1 MKAIIL
7 GTLLEKKL
15 FKVILIGTLILGI
28 NIKITGQKQ
37 VTPED
42 PEYYAMDREHIAFDD
57 EHVLLFNH
65 RGFVSPRQ
73 YSVTQFTNVWF
84 LPLGSPRYE
93 FNLNFFDKGT
103 GRLIEDDVP
112 TKWKSWIDD
121 GGSYDP
127 LGSNFRPNSPSI
139 MVTQDEKWQ
148 PNQYERTATFHKEYD
163 KKWVSF
169 SAKSW
174 TNVSF
179 EDDEVFIKLTLTNR
193 NTKDLDMTIIPN
205 QVAEIMELYAKEGAV
220 EGENKSDLLDAFTIG
235 SKLAHARVSSSIQ
248 KTSEKGFEIS
258 IPPGI
263 TETYYFA
270 VQFYEPQDG
279 APEIYQSDIEA
290 RMTKAAN
297 KTKEMLSWAYNKLP
311 KLTSSNKKLES
322 YYYRCMLS
330 VLMCRYENPSYIS
343 KVFWAVGTWPYT
355 ISWDTS
361 YASDL
366 IAMLDAESLKNAIL
380 TDFEQVQL
388 KKTYVGWNGAHWEIL
403 YIQEPFALQKMIEAY
418 IRHTNDYSI
427 FDEEAAGVSV
437 WNWMQ
442 RWVDELQNKYRN
454 DLGLIDVGYN
464 TEKIIEIR
472 TDGYNHAVPITNTLT
487 IDLLYRMSDW
497 AAKRN
502 DKKLQQIYFKDAEK
516 LKDLVNK
523 YMWNEEL
530 GWFDNYYPDGTKG
543 SIWTYHLFD
552 LLGTDFLPDDQAYR
566 LVSHLQEGE
575 FLGKYGVYSIAR
587 RDSVHWDLIDSDW
600 GGGGQYAGMPG
611 RISRNLYHRGFAGK
625 GWDVLKRNIRYIEH
639 FPYLPQNPRIDNPE
653 QDRSSMPLQISAGA
667 GWEAIVFGT
676 FGVKIE
682 KDTLTIKPFNHE
694 DIGEATL
701 KDIRWKGRNYGVK
714 LSRKTFSVYED
725 EKLIATRFYGE
736 KVVVNKL

>member
-1 MKAIIL
+1 MNRLRLLIPILLIIISSNQDSIAQ
-7 GTLLEKKL
+7 E
-15 FKVILIGTLILGI
+15 IY
-28 NIKITGQKQ
+28 
-37 VTPED
+37 TPAD
-42 PEYYAMDREHIAFDD
+42 PEYYAMHREDISFDD
-57 EHVLLFNH
+57 EQVLLFNH

-84 LPLGSPRYE
+84 LPFGAPRYE

-103 GRLIEDDVP
+103 GRLIEDNVP

-121 GGSYDP
+121 SKSFDP

-139 MVTQDEKWQ
+139 MVTQDERWQ
-148 PNQYERTATFHKEYD
+148 PNQYKRTATFHKEYD

-169 SAKSW
+169 SARSW

-179 EDDEVFIKLTLTNR
+179 DDDEVFIKLTLANR
-193 NTKDLDMTIIPN
+193 NSKDLEMTIIPN
-205 QVAEIMELYAKEGAV
+205 QVAEILERYTRKGAV
-220 EGENKSDLLDAFTIG
+220 EGSNKTKAIDAFTLG
-235 SKLAHARVSSSIQ
+235 SEMAHVRVSSSIE
-248 KTSEKGFEIS
+248 KTSDKGFEITIS
-258 IPPGI
+258 PGE

-270 VQFYEPQDG
+270 VKFYNPQDG
-279 APEIYQSDIEA
+279 APGIIQTNIKERMQEA
-290 RMTKAAN
+290 DK
-297 KTKEMLSWAYNKLP
+297 KTRDMLSWAYEKLP
-311 KLTSSNKKLES
+311 KFSSPNKQLEE

-330 VLMCRYENPSYIS
+330 VLMSRYENPSYIS
-343 KVFWAVGTWPYT
+343 EVFWAVGTWPYT

-366 IAMLDAESLKNAIL
+366 IAMLDPESLKNAIL
-380 TDFEQVQL
+380 TNFEQVQL

-403 YIQEPFALQKMIEAY
+403 YIQEPFALQVMIEAY
-418 IRHTNDYSI
+418 LRHTGDYSL
-427 FDEEAAGVSV
+427 FDEKAAGATV
-437 WNWMQ
+437 WEWMQ
-442 RWVDELQNKYRN
+442 RWVDELQDNYTN

-487 IDLLYRMSDW
+487 IDLLYTMSDW

-502 DKKLQQIYFKDAEK
+502 EKKLVQSYFKDAEK
-516 LKDLVNK
+516 LKGLVNK
-523 YMWNEEL
+523 YMWNETL

-543 SIWTYHLFD
+543 TIWTYHLFD
-552 LLGTDFLPDDQAYR
+552 LLGADFLPDHQAYR

-611 RISRNLYHRGFAGK
+611 RISRNLYQRGFAGK
-625 GWDVLKRNIRYIEH
+625 GWDVLKRNIRYTDY
-639 FPYLPQNPRIDNPE
+639 FPYLPQNPRIDVAE

-682 KDTLTIKPFNHE
+682 KDKLTIKPFNHE
-694 DIGEATL
+694 DIGNATL
-701 KDIRWKGRNYGVK
+701 KDIAWGGRTFGVK
-714 LSRKTFSVYED
+714 LTRKTFSVYEGD
-725 EKLIATRFYGE
+725 MLLATKFYGE
-736 KVVVNKL
+736 SVTIN

>member
-1 MKAIIL
+1 MNKLRLFIPILLIIIPAIQESIAQ
-7 GTLLEKKL
+7 EV
-15 FKVILIGTLILGI
+15 F
-28 NIKITGQKQ
+28 
-37 VTPED
+37 TPAD
-42 PEYYAMDREHIAFDD
+42 PEYYAMHREDISFDD
-57 EHVLLFNH
+57 EQVLLFNH

-84 LPLGSPRYE
+84 LPFGAPRYE

-121 GGSYDP
+121 SKSFDP

-139 MVTQDEKWQ
+139 MVTQDERWQ
-148 PNQYERTATFHKEYD
+148 PNQYKRTATFHKEYN

-179 EDDEVFIKLTLTNR
+179 DDDEVFIKLTLANR
-193 NTKDLDMTIIPN
+193 NSKDLEMTIIPN
-205 QVAEIMELYAKEGAV
+205 QVAEILERYTKKGAV
-220 EGENKSDLLDAFTIG
+220 AGSNKTKAIDAFTLG
-235 SKLAHARVSSSIQ
+235 SEMAHVRVSSSIE
-248 KTSEKGFEIS
+248 KTSDKGFEITIS
-258 IPPGI
+258 PGE

-270 VQFYEPQDG
+270 VKFYNPQDG
-279 APEIYQSDIEA
+279 APGITQTNIKERMQEA
-290 RMTKAAN
+290 DK
-297 KTKEMLSWAYNKLP
+297 KTRDMLSWAYEKLP
-311 KLTSSNKKLES
+311 KFSSPNKQLEE

-330 VLMCRYENPSYIS
+330 VLMSRYENPSYIS
-343 KVFWAVGTWPYT
+343 EVFWAVGTWPYT

-366 IAMLDAESLKNAIL
+366 IAMLDPESLKNAIL
-380 TDFEQVQL
+380 TNFEQVQL

-403 YIQEPFALQKMIEAY
+403 YIQEPFALQVMIEAY
-418 IRHTNDYSI
+418 LRHTGDYSL
-427 FDEEAAGVSV
+427 FDENAAGATV
-437 WNWMQ
+437 WEWMQ
-442 RWVDELQNKYRN
+442 RWVDELQDNYTN

-487 IDLLYRMSDW
+487 IDLLHTMSDW

-502 DKKLQQIYFKDAEK
+502 EKKLKQTYFNDAEK
-516 LKDLVNK
+516 LKGLVNK
-523 YMWNEEL
+523 YLWNEAL

-543 SIWTYHLFD
+543 TIWTYHLFD
-552 LLGTDFLPDDQAYR
+552 LLGADFLPDHQAYR

-611 RISRNLYHRGFAGK
+611 RISRNLYQRGFAGK
-625 GWDVLKRNIRYIEH
+625 GWDVLKRNIRYIDY
-639 FPYLPQNPRIDNPE
+639 FPYLPQNPRIDVAE

-682 KDTLTIKPFNHE
+682 KDKLTIKPFNHE
-694 DIGEATL
+694 DIGNATL
-701 KDIRWKGRNYGVK
+701 KDIAWGGRTFGVK
-714 LSRKTFSVYED
+714 LTRKTFSVYEGD
-725 EKLIATRFYGE
+725 MLLATKFYGE
-736 KVVVNKL
+736 SVTIN

>member
-1 MKAIIL
+1 MNAKALI
-7 GTLLEKKL
+7 TL
-15 FKVILIGTLILGI
+15 FKKNFFTMSLMCLLMLGAVSSS
-28 NIKITGQKQ
+28 KAQKQ
-37 VTPED
+37 ISPAD
-42 PEYYAMDREHIAFDD
+42 PEYYAMDREDIAFDD
-57 EHVLLFNH
+57 EHLILFNH
-65 RGFVSPRQ
+65 RGYVSPRQ

-84 LPLGSPRYE
+84 LPLGSSRYE

-148 PNQYERTATFHKEYD
+148 PNQYERTATFHKEYN

-179 EDDEVFIKLTLTNR
+179 DDDEVFIKLTLTNR
-193 NTKDLDMTIIPN
+193 NTKDLNMTIIPN
-205 QVAEIMELYAKEGAV
+205 QIAEDMERHFV
-220 EGENKSDLLDAFTIG
+220 EGSPKSDSLDVFTIG
-235 SKLAHARVSSSIQ
+235 SKKAHARVSSSI
-248 KTSEKGFEIS
+248 EKISDEGFEIS
-258 IPPGI
+258 IKPGD

-270 VQFYEPQDG
+270 VKFYEPQGG
-279 APEIYQSDIEA
+279 APAIYQTDIKE
-290 RMTKAAN
+290 RMQKADK
-297 KTKEMLSWAYNKLP
+297 KTRDMLSWAYNKLP
-311 KLTSSNKKLES
+311 KFSSSNKKLET
-322 YYYRCMLS
+322 YYYRSMLS
-330 VLMCRYENPSYIS
+330 VLMSRYENPNYIS
-343 KVFWAVGTWPYT
+343 DVFWAVGTWPYT

-366 IAMLDAESLKNAIL
+366 IAMLDPESLKAAIL
-380 TDFEQVQL
+380 LDFEQVQL
-388 KKTYVGWNGAHWEIL
+388 KRTYVGWNGAHWDIL
-403 YIQEPFALQKMIEAY
+403 YIQEPFALQIMIEAY
-418 IRHTNDYSI
+418 VRHTGDYSI
-427 FDEEAAGVSV
+427 FDEKAAGVSV
-437 WNWMQ
+437 WEWMQ
-442 RWVDELQNKYRN
+442 RWVDELQDNYTN
-454 DLGLIDVGYN
+454 ELGLIDVGYN

-487 IDLLYRMSDW
+487 IDLLYTMSDW

-502 DKKLQQIYFKDAEK
+502 EKKLTQTYFKDAEK
-516 LKDLVNK
+516 LKGLVDK

-530 GWFDNYYPDGTKG
+530 GWFDNYYPGGTRG
-543 SIWTYHLFD
+543 TIWTFHLFD
-552 LLGTDFLPDDQAYR
+552 LLGTDYLPDHQTYK

-575 FLGKYGVYSIAR
+575 FLGKFGVYSISR
-587 RDSVHWDLIDSDW
+587 RDTVHWDLIDADW

-611 RISRNLYHRGFAGK
+611 RISRNLYQKGFAGK
-625 GWDVLKRNIRYIEH
+625 GWDILKRHIRYMDF
-639 FPYLPQNPRIDNPE
+639 FPYLPQNPLVDAPI
-653 QDRSSMPLQISAGA
+653 QDRSSMPLEISAGA

-676 FGVKIE
+676 FGVKME
-682 KDTLTIKPFNHE
+682 EDKLTIKPFNHE

-701 KDIRWKGRNYGVK
+701 KDIPYKGRNFGIE

-725 EKLIATRFYGE
+725 EKLIATKFYGE
-736 KVVVNKL
+736 SVTIN

>member
-1 MKAIIL
+1 MKAKIL
-7 GTLLEKKL
+7 NTLVEKNFFTAIL
-15 FKVILIGTLILGI
+15 FGILILGI
-28 NIKITGQKQ
+28 NVKITGQKQ
-37 VTPED
+37 ISPED
-42 PEYYAMDREHIAFDD
+42 PEYFAMDREHIAFDD

-93 FNLNFFDKGT
+93 FNLNFFDKAT

-148 PNQYERTATFHKEYD
+148 PNQYERTGTFHKEYN

-169 SAKSW
+169 SARSV

-179 EDDEVFIKLTLTNR
+179 EDDEVFIKLSLTNR
-193 NTKDLDMTIIPN
+193 NSKNLDMTIIPN
-205 QVAEIMELYAKEGAV
+205 QVAEIMERYSKEGSV
-220 EGENKSDLLDAFTIG
+220 EGSKKADSLDAFTIG
-235 SKLAHARVSSSIQ
+235 SRLAHARVSSSIQ
-248 KTSEKGFEIS
+248 KTSDQGFEIS

-263 TETYYFA
+263 TQTYYFA
-270 VQFYEPQDG
+270 VQFYEAQDE
-279 APEIYQSDIEA
+279 APEIHQSDIEA
-290 RMTKAAN
+290 RMTKADN
-297 KTKEMLSWAYNKLP
+297 KTREMLSWAYNKLP
-311 KLTSSNKKLES
+311 KLTSSNKQLEL

-330 VLMCRYENPSYIS
+330 VLMSRYENPSYIS
-343 KVFWAVGTWPYT
+343 DVFWAVGTWPYT

-361 YASDL
+361 YSSDL

-403 YIQEPFALQKMIEAY
+403 YIQEPFALQIMIEAY
-418 IRHTNDYSI
+418 IRHTGDYSI
-427 FDEEAAGVSV
+427 FDEKAAGKSV
-437 WNWMQ
+437 WEWMQ
-442 RWVDELQNKYRN
+442 AWVVELQENYTN

-472 TDGYNHAVPITNTLT
+472 TDGYNHSVPITNTLT
-487 IDLLYRMSDW
+487 IDLLYTMSDW

-502 DKKLQQIYFKDAEK
+502 EKKQEQIYFKDAEK
-516 LKDLVNK
+516 LRDLVDK

-530 GWFDNYYPDGTKG
+530 GWFDNYYPDGSKG
-543 SIWTYHLFD
+543 TIWTYHLFD
-552 LLGTDFLPDDQAYR
+552 LLGTDYLPNDKAYR
-566 LVSHLQEGE
+566 LVSHIQEGE

-587 RDSVHWDLIDSDW
+587 RDTVHWDLIDSDW

-611 RISRNLYHRGFAGK
+611 RISRNLYKRGFAGK
-625 GWDVLKRNIRYIEH
+625 GWDILKRHIRYVDH
-639 FPYLPQNPRIDNPE
+639 FPYLPHNPRIDTPE

-682 KDTLTIKPFNHE
+682 KDKLTIKPFNHE

-701 KDIRWKGRNYGVK
+701 KDIVWKGRRFAVK
-714 LSRKTFSVYED
+714 LTRKTFSVYED

-736 KVVVNKL
+736 EVVVNTL

>member
-1 MKAIIL
+1 MKLKPKSNQISL
-7 GTLLEKKL
+7 TLFFACCFLVISL
-15 FKVILIGTLILGI
+15 QAQKV
-28 NIKITGQKQ
+28 N
-37 VTPED
+37 TPAD
-42 PEYYAMDREHIAFDD
+42 PEYYAMDREDISFDD

-148 PNQYERTATFHKEYD
+148 PNQYTRTATFHKEYN

-179 EDDEVFIKLTLTNR
+179 DDDEVFIKLTLTNR
-193 NTKDLDMTIIPN
+193 NSENLEMTIIPN
-205 QVAEIMELYAKEGAV
+205 QVAEVMERYSKKGAEEGSNNAD
-220 EGENKSDLLDAFTIG
+220 SLDAFTLG
-235 SKLAHARVSSSIQ
+235 SQLAHARVSSSI
-248 KTSEKGFEIS
+248 KAFSDKGFEIN
-258 IPPGI
+258 IKPGE

-270 VQFYEPQDG
+270 VKFYEPQDG
-279 APEIYQSDIEA
+279 APEIFQSDIKE
-290 RMTKAAN
+290 RMERAAK
-297 KTKEMLSWAYNKLP
+297 KTHEMLSWAYDKLP
-311 KLTSSNKKLES
+311 KFSSTNKQLEE

-330 VLMCRYENPSYIS
+330 VLMSRYENPSYIS
-343 KVFWAVGTWPYT
+343 DVFWAVGTWPYT

-361 YASDL
+361 YASDV
-366 IAMLDAESLKNAIL
+366 IAMLDPESLKGAIL

-388 KKTYVGWNGAHWEIL
+388 KRTYVGWNGAHWDIL
-403 YIQEPFALQKMIEAY
+403 YIQEPFALQLMIEAY
-418 IRHTNDYSI
+418 IRHTGDYSI
-427 FDEEAAGVSV
+427 FDEKAAGVTV
-437 WNWMQ
+437 WEWMQ
-442 RWVDELQNKYRN
+442 RWVTELQTHYTN

-487 IDLLYRMSDW
+487 IDLLYTMSDW
-497 AAKRN
+497 AKKRN
-502 DKKLQQIYFKDAEK
+502 EKKLGQTYFKDAEK
-516 LKDLVNK
+516 LKGLVNE

-543 SIWTYHLFD
+543 TIWTYHLFD
-552 LLGTDFLPDDQAYR
+552 LLGTDFLPDHQAYR

-587 RDSVHWDLIDSDW
+587 RDTVHWDLIDSDW

-611 RISRNLYHRGFAGK
+611 RISRNLYQKGFAGK
-625 GWDVLKRNIRYIEH
+625 GWDVLKRNSRYVHH
-639 FPYLPQNPRIDNPE
+639 FPYLPQNPRTDVPE
-653 QDRSSMPLQISAGA
+653 QDRSSMPLEISAGA
-667 GWEAIVFGT
+667 GLEAIVFGT
-676 FGVKIE
+676 FGVKMAE
-682 KDTLTIKPFNHE
+682 NKLTIKPFNHE
-694 DIGEATL
+694 NIGEATL
-701 KDIRWKGRNYGVK
+701 TDVTWKGRKFGIQ
-714 LSRKTFSVYED
+714 LTRKTFSVYEGG
-725 EKLIATRFYGE
+725 KLIATEFYGE
-736 KVVVNKL
+736 EVVVQ

>member
-1 MKAIIL
+1 MKTKTVNSFFTI
-7 GTLLEKKL
+7 
-15 FKVILIGTLILGI
+15 ILIGLSILGI
-28 NIKITGQKQ
+28 DSKIHAQKEIS
-37 VTPED
+37 PAN

-65 RGFVSPRQ
+65 RGFISPRQ

-84 LPLGSPRYE
+84 LPFGAPRYE

-148 PNQYERTATFHKEYD
+148 PNQYHRTATFHKEYN

-179 EDDEVFIKLTLTNR
+179 DDDEVFIKLTLTNR
-193 NTKDLDMTIIPN
+193 NSKNLEMTIIPN
-205 QVAEIMELYAKEGAV
+205 QVAEIMERYSKKGAV
-220 EGENKSDLLDAFTIG
+220 EGSNKTDSLDAFTLG
-235 SKLAHARVSSSIQ
+235 SELAHARVSSSIE
-248 KTSEKGFEIS
+248 KTSDEGFEIS
-258 IPPGI
+258 IPPGK
-263 TETYYFA
+263 TQTYYFA
-270 VQFYEPQDG
+270 VHFYNPQDG
-279 APEIYQSDIEA
+279 PPAIYQTDIKE
-290 RMTKAAN
+290 RMENADK
-297 KTKEMLSWAYNKLP
+297 KTREMLAWAYNKLP
-311 KLTSSNKKLES
+311 KFSSSNKQLEE

-330 VLMCRYENPSYIS
+330 VLMSRYENPSYIS
-343 KVFWAVGTWPYT
+343 DVFWAVGTWPYT

-366 IAMLDAESLKNAIL
+366 IAMLDPESLKNAIL

-388 KKTYVGWNGAHWEIL
+388 KRTYVGWNGAHWDIL
-403 YIQEPFALQKMIEAY
+403 YIQEPFALQTMIEAY
-418 IRHTNDYSI
+418 IRHTGDYSI
-427 FDEEAAGVSV
+427 FDEKAAGVSV
-437 WNWMQ
+437 WEWMQ
-442 RWVDELQNKYRN
+442 RWVDELQDNYTN

-487 IDLLYRMSDW
+487 IDLLYTMSDW
-497 AAKRN
+497 AARRN
-502 DKKLQQIYFKDAEK
+502 EKKLKETYFKDAEK
-516 LKDLVNK
+516 LKSLVNK

-543 SIWTYHLFD
+543 TIWTYHLFD
-552 LLGTDFLPDDQAYR
+552 LLGTDFLPDHQAYR
-566 LVSHLQEGE
+566 LVSHIQEGE

-587 RDSVHWDLIDSDW
+587 RDTIHWDLIDSDW

-611 RISRNLYHRGFAGK
+611 RISRNLYQKGFAGK
-625 GWDVLKRNIRYIEH
+625 GWDVLKRISRYVDH
-639 FPYLPQNPRIDNPE
+639 FPYLPQNPRIDSPE
-653 QDRSSMPLQISAGA
+653 QDRSSMPLEISAGA

-682 KDTLTIKPFNHE
+682 KDKLTIKPFNHE
-694 DIGEATL
+694 DIGGATL
-701 KDIRWKGRNYGVK
+701 KDIIWKGRKFGIQ
-714 LSRKTFSVYED
+714 LTRKTFSVYEG
-725 EKLIATRFYGE
+725 ENLLATKFYGE
-736 KVVVNKL
+736 SVTIN